1 MARLNVGEVFP
12 NFTVDTSSKNQ
23 VTIQELVKQKTVFW
37 VIRYIGCTV
46 CRYDVHLLAQ
56 KYDEIKDK
64 GYELYVVMQ
73 SNQEHVQKDLK
84 EASIPFDIICDPKM
98 EIYNT
103 LDIVPAKTQEEL
115 IGDLEALQA
124 KGKKAG
130 ECGFVHGDYEGDE
143 LQLPALFVVD
153 ENCKVTYSHYGK
165 HITDMPSVDELV
177 DVVLK

>member
-1 MARLNVGEVFP
+1 MARLNVGDVFP

-56 KYDEIKDK
+56 KYGEIKTK

-143 LQLPALFVVD
+143 LQLPALFTVD
-153 ENCKVTYSHYGK
+153 ENCKVTYAHYGK